1 MCKRSAV
8 RYGYWSDP
16 FLEAMIPGPS
26 RFSGEA
32 RKAPE
37 IHLGYF
43 TRIKGLWNLLDRVVK
58 QCIDVDCK
66 YQVINL
72 GAGYDTLY
80 WRLKEAPAGKVSLVL
95 ITITILP
102 IFFLHR
108 LITSLIIF
116 LIFL

>member
-80 WRLKEAPAGKVSLVL
+80 WRLKEAPAGKVSLAL
-95 ITITILP
+95 FTITIFST
-102 IFFLHR
+102 FFNVKSF
-108 LITSLIIF
+108 ID
-116 LIFL
+116 

>member
-16 FLEAMIPGPS
+16 YLEAMIPAPS
-26 RFSGEA
+26 RVSGDS

-43 TRIKGLWNLLDRVVK
+43 TRIKGLWHLLDRVVSL
-58 QCIDVDCK
+58 CVDADSN

-80 WRLKEAPAGKVSLVL
+80 WRLKAAPTGKVNFRL
-95 ITITILP
+95 
-102 IFFLHR
+102 FLMLLYLELCQSVSYKLHYM
-108 LITSLIIF
+108 INF
-116 LIFL
+116 